1 MDERT
6 CHEEKLYKIM
16 SDIRLRQD
24 QIISQQNDLKRE
36 VRAIQGYVDDKISS
50 FLEEL
55 KAKFDGEMRSEANPG
70 QMVIYKSL
78 KTGASSG
85 LGDQQNFSD
94 LLDDKFFTE
103 DVMEQVEEIIKSAE
117 KSKTPDTIE
126 CLWFCIR
133 KLYISAYG
141 CGEIAIYC
149 CKSGAIMHIM
159 RDYWFGQNYN
169 IFFIISRVMGLSL
182 KLGLLNVISLTH

>member
-1 MDERT
+1 
-6 CHEEKLYKIM
+6 M
-16 SDIRLRQD
+16 SDIRARQD

-55 KAKFDGEMRSEANPG
+55 KAKLDGDMRSEANPG
-70 QMVIYKSL
+70 QMVIYKGL

-85 LGDQQNFSD
+85 SGDQQNFSD

-126 CLWFCIR
+126 
-133 KLYISAYG
+133 
-141 CGEIAIYC
+141 
-149 CKSGAIMHIM
+149 
-159 RDYWFGQNYN
+159 
-169 IFFIISRVMGLSL
+169 V
-182 KLGLLNVISLTH
+182 

>member
-1 MDERT
+1 
-6 CHEEKLYKIM
+6 M

-24 QIISQQNDLKRE
+24 QIISQQNNLKRE

-55 KAKFDGEMRSEANPG
+55 KAKLDGEMRSEANPG
-70 QMVIYKSL
+70 QMVIYKGL
-78 KTGASSG
+78 KTDASSG

-117 KSKTPDTIE
+117 KSKTSDTIE
-126 CLWFCIR
+126 
-133 KLYISAYG
+133 
-141 CGEIAIYC
+141 
-149 CKSGAIMHIM
+149 
-159 RDYWFGQNYN
+159 
-169 IFFIISRVMGLSL
+169 V
-182 KLGLLNVISLTH
+182 